1 MRVAIDARM
10 IEYTGIGR
18 YIQNLISGL
27 SRLGNGIS
35 VGVVCE
41 GVPGGPVDL
50 PGNVERFRPSFNI
63 PVYSLKEHMLLPFE
77 MRSTG
82 ADLFHYPSFN
92 MPIVNSRPSV
102 VTVHDLIYYLHPE
115 ACPGKAAHIYARFMF
130 DVVVKRAGRI
140 ITVSEF
146 SKKEIAGSLGVDPRK
161 ISVIHNGVGGLYR
174 PVEDTERIA
183 QVRKRYGITG
193 DYIFYA
199 GNHQPRKNLSR
210 LISAFSALKNGKDRQ
225 LVLTGGVEPRRAAL
239 YASVKGLGLSGRVLF
254 IGAVPE
260 EDLPA
265 LYSGALLFAFPSL
278 MEGFGL
284 PPLEAFACG
293 APVVSSNASSI
304 PEVVGDAALT
314 FDPTDTGA
322 MAVAIDRVLSSA
334 DLRQEMREKGLARA
348 GRFTWEATARKTLKV
363 YEEVLNA

>member
-27 SRLGNGIS
+27 SRLGRGVSIGAVCDGG
-35 VGVVCE
+35 VG
-41 GVPGGPVDL
+41 GRSDL
-50 PGNVERFRPSFNI
+50 PGNVERFMPSFNI

-77 MRSTG
+77 MSGTG
-82 ADLFHYPSFN
+82 ADIFHYPSFN

-115 ACPGKAAHIYARFMF
+115 ACPGRAAHIYARFMF
-130 DVVVKRAGRI
+130 DVVVKRATRI

-146 SKKEIAGSLGVDPRK
+146 SKKEIVESLGVDPRK
-161 ISVIHNGVGGLYR
+161 ISVIHNGVSGLYR
-174 PVEDTERIA
+174 PVQDTERIA
-183 QVRKRYGITG
+183 QVRDRYGITG

-210 LISAFSALKNGKDRQ
+210 LISAFSALKNGRDCR
-225 LVLTGGVEPRRAAL
+225 LVLTGMVEPRRAEL
-239 YASVKGLGLSGRVLF
+239 YDSVKGMGLSGRVLF

-265 LYSGALLFAFPSL
+265 LYSSALLFAFPSL
-278 MEGFGL
+278 LEGFGL

-293 APVVSSNASSI
+293 TPVVASNASSI

-314 FDPTDTGA
+314 FDPLDTGA
-322 MAVAIDRVLSSA
+322 MATAIDRVLSSA
-334 DLRQEMREKGLARA
+334 DLRREMREKGFARA
-348 GRFTWEATARKTLKV
+348 GRFTWEATAGKTLNV